1 MCLCCKLHVYLCNSF
16 MMLAVYTVFSLNC
29 TRMQWFLRPF
39 RQRFCYSHL
48 QFPIAVTIKYA
59 NIYIHTPIICTYMPY
74 SSTWG
79 RHLLRR
85 KRTYERLGFPH
96 SCCFCFFSYYYF
108 FSVLLHTSR
117 RIIVRHHHCH
127 KFYAFKS

>member
-48 QFPIAVTIKYA
+48 QFAICNCSHNQVCK
-59 NIYIHTPIICTYMPY
+59 YIHTYSYYMY
-74 SSTWG
+74 I
-79 RHLLRR
+79 HAILKHMR
-85 KRTYERLGFPH
+85 KTFITPQAHIWALGF
-96 SCCFCFFSYYYF
+96 SSLLLLLFLFLLLFFLCVASHVA
-108 FSVLLHTSR
+108 SHNCSSSSLP
-117 RIIVRHHHCH
+117 
-127 KFYAFKS
+127 